1 MPKINFVKYASS
13 MTVILGLAFSSAS
26 GVAAQEQPS
35 DKVIATVNGIE
46 VTERE
51 LAIAEVDLL
60 QQFAQTPADQR
71 RAAILNALIDI
82 KVLGEAAKEAG
93 LNEDPNFKATM
104 AFNRSRQLHNTYFRK
119 QVLEAISDEELKERY
134 DAEISNFPIGKEV
147 KARHILVED
156 EDAAKALITDLDG
169 GADFAELAKEKS
181 TGPSGPSG
189 GDLGFFGR
197 GQMVPEFDKAV
208 FELKDG
214 EYTKAPVK
222 TQFGYHVI
230 LREEERDTQPP
241 SFDQVK
247 DQIRQVVSRD
257 KYFKASQS
265 AREKF
270 AVEVLDDDLKTKIE
284 ELRSAAESTESQN

>member
-51 LAIAEVDLL
+51 LTIAEVDLL

-270 AVEVLDDDLKTKIE
+270 SVEVLDDDLKTKIE